1 MMAACLVVGDSYI
14 VWHISDL
21 IRWFQDRGMFQASGE
36 AGIVPSYWKRWYAST
51 RHITFM
57 FIANAL
63 NFLEEKEKMK
73 CHNCRAVSQI
83 KLLCYSYAGIRSLS
97 FTACGASRAD
107 SRISG
112 QPAVHPNEE
121 AGRNPMRSTVNFR
134 EGPKDRLHSPVNRN
148 PWLGHPLF
156 ESSIRLPLATHANL
170 MPASAC
176 LSFSRR
182 LNSTHENG

>member
-73 CHNCRAVSQI
+73 CHNCRAVSPI
-83 KLLCYSYAGIRSLS
+83 KLLRSMLLV
-97 FTACGASRAD
+97 CR
-107 SRISG
+107 
-112 QPAVHPNEE
+112 H
-121 AGRNPMRSTVNFR
+121 
-134 EGPKDRLHSPVNRN
+134 
-148 PWLGHPLF
+148 
-156 ESSIRLPLATHANL
+156 
-170 MPASAC
+170 
-176 LSFSRR
+176 
-182 LNSTHENG
+182 